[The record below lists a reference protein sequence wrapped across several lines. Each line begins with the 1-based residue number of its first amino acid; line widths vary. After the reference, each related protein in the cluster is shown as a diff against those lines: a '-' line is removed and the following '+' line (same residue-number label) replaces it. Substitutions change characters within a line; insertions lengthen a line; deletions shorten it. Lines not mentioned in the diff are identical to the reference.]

1 MGHEKSSRVI
11 TMNYRYRIIITSKT
25 KSGPYQQ
32 IQEIDSNGFFLTH
45 AIGELNDLAKDCEG
59 FTPVVWESFLRTKK
73 WVMENHPELLL

>member
-1 MGHEKSSRVI
+1 
-11 TMNYRYRIIITSKT
+11 MNYRYNIIRTSKT

-45 AIGELNDLAKDCEG
+45 SIGEINNLAKDYEG
-59 FTPVVWESFLRTKK
+59 FTPVLWESFLRTKK